1 MALRDI
7 IQGQPDDAEVQVG
20 NEKYKVAD
28 IRSQLHDPE
37 QYVSRE
43 EYAKLSAN
51 HQALGNGLLDFLNKA
66 AASSETRS
74 PENNQNA
81 GPDMRTALR
90 DGLKEILF
98 QEQGY
103 NYDKDQ
109 YVGPAMT
116 KAEERAYE
124 RAMKDA
130 AAKYDPMFNQM
141 AEQLKQTTTQAILAE
156 ENSWFRQ
163 HRRDLPKRPDGQEY
177 SLQDLRTL
185 ALRNNIVDDRKY
197 PDYDTLLDRLTEPER
212 RKKEVTDKEDAAYK
226 AGYAAARK
234 EAGSNIMDVPGRGYL
249 RVPEQKPAIDT
260 KGKTADQIIRE
271 GLQAAWNDDE
281 LFNMTGNGINR

>member
-20 NEKYKVAD
+20 EQKYRVGD
-28 IRSQLHDPE
+28 IRAELHDPE

-43 EYAKLSAN
+43 EYQKLSAN
-51 HQALGNGLLDFLNKA
+51 HQALGSGLLDFLNKA
-66 AASSETRS
+66 ASSTADQPQQQQAPDVRS
-74 PENNQNA
+74 
-81 GPDMRTALR
+81 ALR

-130 AAKYDPMFNQM
+130 AAKYDPLFNQM
-141 AEQLKQTTTQAILAE
+141 SEQLKQTTTQAILAE
-156 ENSWFRQ
+156 ENSWYRQ
-163 HRRDLPKRPDGQEY
+163 HKRDLPKRPDGAEY

-212 RKKEVTDKEDAAYK
+212 RKVELQNKEDEAYK
-226 AGYAAARK
+226 KGYAAARK
-234 EAGSNIMDVPGRGYL
+234 EAAGNIMDVPGRGYL
-249 RVPEQKPAIDT
+249 RVPENKPAIDT
-260 KGKTADQIIRE
+260 RGKSADQMIRE
-271 GLQAAWNDDE
+271 SLNAAWDDDE
-281 LFNMTGNGINR
+281 LFNLAGQNGLTR

>member
-1 MALRDI
+1 MAIRDI
-7 IQGQPDDAEVQVG
+7 IKGQPDDAEVQVG
-20 NEKYKVAD
+20 EQRYKVSD
-28 IRSQLHDPE
+28 LRSELHDPE
-37 QYVSRE
+37 QYISRE
-43 EYAKLSAN
+43 EYNKLSAN
-51 HQALGNGLLDFLNKA
+51 HQALGSGLLDFLNKA
-66 AASSETRS
+66 AASTTDQQ
-74 PENNQNA
+74 PQPNA
-81 GPDMRTALR
+81 TPDVRTALR

-109 YVGPAMT
+109 YVGPAMS

-130 AAKYDPMFNQM
+130 AAKYDPLFNQM
-141 AEQLKQTTTQAILAE
+141 SEQLKQTTTQAILAE

-163 HRRDLPKRPDGQEY
+163 HKRDLPKRPDGADY

-212 RKKEVTDKEDAAYK
+212 RKTEVKDKEDAAYK

-234 EAGSNIMDVPGRGYL
+234 EAGQTIMDVPGRGYL

-271 GLQAAWNDDE
+271 GLQAAWGDDE
-281 LFNMTGNGINR
+281 LFNLTGNGLTR

>member
-7 IQGQPDDAEVQVG
+7 IQGQPDEAEVQVG
-20 NEKYKVAD
+20 EQKYKVAD
-28 IRSQLHDPE
+28 IRRELHDPE

-51 HQALGNGLLDFLNKA
+51 HQALGSGLLDFLNKA
-66 AASSETRS
+66 AASTTDQ
-74 PENNQNA
+74 PQQPQA
-81 GPDMRTALR
+81 PDVRTALR

-130 AAKYDPMFNQM
+130 AAKYDPLFNQM
-141 AEQLKQTTTQAILAE
+141 SEQLKQTTTQAILAE
-156 ENSWFRQ
+156 ENSWYRQ
-163 HRRDLPKRPDGQEY
+163 HKRDLPKRPDGQEY

-212 RKKEVTDKEDAAYK
+212 RKVELKNKEDEAYK

-234 EAGSNIMDVPGRGYL
+234 EAGGNIMDVPGRGFL
-249 RVPEQKPAIDT
+249 RVPESRPAIDT

-271 GLQAAWNDDE
+271 GLNAAWDDDE
-281 LFNMTGNGINR
+281 LFNLTGQNGLTR